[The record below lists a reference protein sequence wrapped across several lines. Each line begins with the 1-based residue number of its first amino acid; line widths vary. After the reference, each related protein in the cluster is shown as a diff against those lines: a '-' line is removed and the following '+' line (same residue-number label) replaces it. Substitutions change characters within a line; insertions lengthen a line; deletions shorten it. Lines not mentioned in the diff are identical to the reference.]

1 MKSVTATILVL
12 LLASASAF
20 APTLFGVANP
30 SSTVC
35 FAKHVQKKAAKWA
48 AHKRPKKS
56 RPSDIHRKPIVYELH
71 SMEKPPEYTITDAP
85 AVLPPKPEKVATISS
100 TSPYTVTEE

>member
-1 MKSVTATILVL
+1 MKSVIVTILAL

-20 APTLFGVANP
+20 APLPFGVTQ
-30 SSTVC
+30 SSNTVC
-35 FAKHVQKKAAKWA
+35 FAKHVKKKATKWA

-85 AVLPPKPEKVATISS
+85 AEIPPKPRKVASVSS
-100 TSPYTVTEE
+100 E